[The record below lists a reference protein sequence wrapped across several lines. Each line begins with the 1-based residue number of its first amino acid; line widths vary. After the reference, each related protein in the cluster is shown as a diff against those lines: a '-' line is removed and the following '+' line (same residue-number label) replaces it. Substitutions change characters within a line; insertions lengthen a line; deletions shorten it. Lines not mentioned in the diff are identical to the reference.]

1 MKGFFLFV
9 FVILPVFYL
18 GRKSFQLFKAYL
30 EERNL
35 KKEILILTA
44 ENEAMRKRIE
54 EYRKGKTMEAKA
66 RDDLGMIKKGERI
79 YIIKK

>member
-1 MKGFFLFV
+1 M
-9 FVILPVFYL
+9 
-18 GRKSFQLFKAYL
+18 
-30 EERNL
+30 